1 MKDKEPDPDS
11 NVRFK
16 AGAIIANPPAYG
28 HSHVA
33 EALKI
38 PIHIFFTM
46 PWTPTSEFPH
56 PLSRVKQH
64 IGYRVSLISNLN
76 ILLILICIGAFVGQ
90 FFILLLNNFFF
101 SFQLSYQIVYALIWL
116 GI

>member
-1 MKDKEPDPDS
+1 MFKNKGFLPSEPSEVSIQRQQIKEIIFSLLPAWKEPYPDS
-11 NVRFK
+11 KVPFK
-16 AGAIIANPPAYG
+16 ADAIIANPPAYG

-56 PLSRVKQH
+56 PLSCVKRH
-64 IGYRVSLISNLN
+64 IGYRFSSMHCALGTEGLTIAN
-76 ILLILICIGAFVGQ
+76 I
-90 FFILLLNNFFF
+90 
-101 SFQLSYQIVYALIWL
+101 Y
-116 GI
+116 